1 MELRFLFLLIA
12 MRIIAG
18 QEPVS
23 LAPAI
28 EGIVFDE
35 DTKNPISGAR
45 VRAFETDYDFNG
57 VRRVSFVSNSAD
69 FTDKDGRYAL
79 SGLPPGEYFLR
90 VENDTFTPT
99 FYPNTTDWKAAAPLV
114 YTGTGRLSVDVGVG
128 RRGLHRITG
137 KITNTSNEPEK
148 GYTVLFIRLVAI
160 DGIRHEPLGMMNRS
174 KDKERSF
181 EIEDIP
187 SGAYDLSAT
196 TRVPNFP
203 GKKGNSGRTRIDL
216 RSEDLTDV
224 EIVIKAGVNLKG
236 RITVPQDSPPIDL
249 TKLQVWI
256 RDRDNPFTRP
266 NDPEPAPVAADGSF
280 TIENVTD
287 EEHQLMEILGLPE
300 YACIQRATLDG
311 VDVLHSWMTVQSN
324 SSFLDITVDG
334 RGGEVSGRLTDG
346 RDRLYNDSATVVLV
360 PIRQLGELNRASAK
374 AVAIE
379 SGGRFRIT
387 GIRSGEYRLL
397 AWHKLKGAA
406 YLNAEFIA
414 DYERRGNLVKVERDS
429 RLTADAPVVDAR

>member
-57 VRRVSFVSNSAD
+57 VRCVSFVSNSAD

-236 RITVPQDSPPIDL
+236 RITVPQ
-249 TKLQVWI
+249 
-256 RDRDNPFTRP
+256 
-266 NDPEPAPVAADGSF
+266 EPAPVAADGSF

-406 YLNAEFIA
+406 YLNAEFIS
-414 DYERRGNLVKVERDS
+414 DYERRVNLVKVERDS